1 MKFIYIIFFIFLS
14 NLVLANETNK
24 IGKEIENTE
33 LETFELFKEND
44 LDDLIVQE
52 PKDEVILE
60 NENSLKEDILEETDN
75 KISEKIISNSNTL
88 EKFDLNKLKNYFNY
102 IKYINSKTLQNHFI
116 STLETVQFDLKNEK
130 DKELLF
136 LITNYLNSVGQLNKS
151 FKIIENYQLNEEE
164 NYNFYSSIK
173 INYLLSKTKLE
184 EACNYHEEVTGSIK
198 FDNSFLSK
206 LDIFCQLLNN
216 NLSAANLLNSV
227 LLEEETKSGKID
239 EYFQLLV
246 LQIQD
251 PSEQTKNQILNVNA
265 EINSELIFLYSAMAR
280 MADLPINKKLYEID
294 KKNLAIP
301 IILNK
306 SVPDDLRIKIA
317 NESYLENI
325 ISIESLS
332 AIYMSIEFTS
342 EQFNTLDQ
350 EIELISKDVHLNM
363 AFLYRLANTQIF
375 PSERMKSLI
384 NFWDYAKKNNLKT
397 IAYQL
402 SLNILES
409 IDFSEE
415 NSALAAEIASAYIY
429 NSNFEKAVEWIEFY
443 ENTNQED
450 SKSVYVRVL
459 LDLYSI
465 NDLDSFINS
474 ISLTLNDYTKEEDND
489 NAELFYVLKAVMNL
503 DIVSDTNINFNK
515 IFDERSMPSIF
526 LFNAIKNSIIN
537 NDDDKFLYYSLISM
551 NEKQWNNL
559 HPEHLKLILSGYLKY
574 NNGTLFRDLIL
585 EIFKSYKFII

>member
-14 NLVLANETNK
+14 NFVLANETNK

-88 EKFDLNKLKNYFNY
+88 EKFDLNKLKNYFNN

>member
-14 NLVLANETNK
+14 NFVLANETNK

-60 NENSLKEDILEETDN
+60 NENSLKEDILEETDD

-88 EKFDLNKLKNYFNY
+88 DKFDLNKLKNYFNN